1 MRQKNIDKFY
11 SKALEEIKAT
21 YQESKSW
28 DKVFKEY
35 SHAGG
40 QVIDCEALIDYVEE
54 VCKTKFKDIEQLKEA
69 IKVYPTGANLE
80 RLEAILNSA
89 KQGRYERALKT
100 AINEGA
106 KYNELLKIDPKDFNL
121 PETWG
126 SFYNRPANK
135 ENSIL
140 QAIADEFLLMETIII
155 HPDLRDIAEELEA
168 PYSIIMEAKNMV
180 DFRLI

>member
-1 MRQKNIDKFY
+1 MRQINIDEFY

-28 DKVFKEY
+28 DKVFREY
-35 SHAGG
+35 SHSGSD
-40 QVIDCEALIDYVEE
+40 IISSEALIDYVEE
-54 VCKTKFKDIEQLKEA
+54 VCKTNFKDIEQLKEA

-80 RLEAILNSA
+80 RFEAIFNRA

-140 QAIADEFLLMETIII
+140 QAIADEFYLIESLVM

-168 PYSIIMEAKNMV
+168 PYSVILEAKNMV
-180 DFRLI
+180 N

>member
-1 MRQKNIDKFY
+1 MRQIDRDTFY
-11 SKALEEIKAT
+11 SETLEDIKAT

-28 DKVFKEY
+28 DKVFREY
-35 SHAGG
+35 SNATEYGTS
-40 QVIDCEALIDYVEE
+40 EALIDYVEE
-54 VCKTKFKDIEQLKEA
+54 FYKTKFKDIEQLKKA
-69 IKVYPTGANLE
+69 IEVYPTGANLE
-80 RLEAILNSA
+80 RFEAVFNMA
-89 KQGRYERALKT
+89 KRTKYERALRT

-106 KYNELLKIDPKDFNL
+106 KYKELLKIDPKEFNL

-140 QAIADEFLLMETIII
+140 QAIADEFFLMETIVM

-168 PYSIIMEAKNMV
+168 PYSVILEAKNMV
-180 DFRLI
+180 I